1 MLTIS
6 ALIFY
11 ILLIGAG
18 GFAWYCSRLSLKKS
32 LAHLLQKQH
41 FSAFTFYALHLIA
54 AVMATVVIS
63 ATVGE
68 FLLVLTGTP
77 LAPATYTMIMIVV
90 ITVTIIGTVMS
101 AHKPVM
107 GALKAKNQSH

>member
-32 LAHLLQKQH
+32 LTHLPQKQH
-41 FSAFTFYALHLIA
+41 FSAFTFYALHLAA
-54 AVMATVVIS
+54 AVISTVVIS
-63 ATVGE
+63 ATLGE

-77 LAPATYTMIMIVV
+77 LAPTTYGIIMIVV
-90 ITVTIIGTVMS
+90 IAITIIGTVIS

-107 GALKAKNQSH
+107 RALKENK